1 MMLEQIFPKGQQP
14 YAQSSV
20 TNVLEDFANWLVDE
34 GYMGTALRRHLF
46 RLKRTLE
53 GAGDVTAESRFSPE
67 DLAALFALPAAN
79 PGAQK
84 LYRHTQHRFERFLS
98 ARGHLLPV
106 SRNDRFATL
115 LDAYRDS
122 LVNQRG
128 MSPSTVGNHMRTAMT
143 FLSYAVSPEASLA
156 ELSMQSV
163 DRFVAVSGERMNRQ
177 SLQQVVA
184 HLRSF
189 LLFCHVRGEIRE
201 PIGQIDTPRTYRDEL
216 PPRAL
221 PWRDVLVLLHS
232 IDRSSMVGC
241 RDHAILYLMAH
252 YGLRPAEIAALQLD
266 SIDWT
271 QRTLLVHQRKTCS
284 ELLLPLSVQTTRIL
298 KHYLNFGRPVVRGRT
313 DLFLRS
319 HRPATALCP
328 TAINEIY
335 KRRMLAS
342 GLALQGSSAY
352 SLRHAF
358 AMRLLNRGV
367 GLKAIGDLLGH
378 RSLESTCVYLRLQM
392 EVLREVGLP
401 LRSATTNILLGSSS

>member
-1 MMLEQIFPKGQQP
+1 MLEQIFPKGQRP
-14 YAQSSV
+14 YTQSPV

-34 GYMGTALRRHLF
+34 GYKATALRRHLY
-46 RLKRTLE
+46 RLKQTLE
-53 GAGDVTAESRFSPE
+53 GVGNVTAESRFSAE
-67 DLAALFALPAAN
+67 DLSALFALPAAN
-79 PGAQK
+79 PQAEK
-84 LYRHTQHRFERFLS
+84 LYRHTQHCFERFLS
-98 ARGHLLPV
+98 ARGHLLPI
-106 SRNDRFATL
+106 SRNVRFATL
-115 LDAYRDS
+115 LDAYRDL

-143 FLSYAVSPEASLA
+143 FLSYAVTPGASLA

-189 LLFCHVRGEIRE
+189 LLFCHAHGDIRE
-201 PIGQIDTPRTYRDEL
+201 RIGAIDTPRTYRDEL

-221 PWRDVLVLLHS
+221 PWRDVLALLHS
-232 IDRSSMVGC
+232 IDQSSMVGC
-241 RDHAILYLMAH
+241 RDHAILFLMAH
-252 YGLRPAEIAALQLD
+252 YGLRPAEIVALQLD

-271 QRTLLVHQRKTCS
+271 QRTLLVHQRKTSS
-284 ELLLPLSVQTTRIL
+284 ELLLPLSVHATRIL
-298 KHYLNFGRPVVRGRT
+298 KHYLNFGRPVVRERT

-319 HRPATALCP
+319 HRPATVLCP

-335 KRRMLAS
+335 KSRIRAS
-342 GLALQGSSAY
+342 GLGLQGSSAY

-401 LRSATTNILLGSSS
+401 LSSATTNILPGSAS